1 MCILKSSR
9 SPVRI
14 RVVRRRVFQ
23 GVCNAI
29 TPPEALAASR
39 GSSFTTYPLLRCDM
53 DYSGVSAESDA
64 LAGSS
69 PWGSSSPRAGRTPY
83 NPPTPN
89 PSMPDSPNQ
98 PSGHQHTSSQDSI
111 SANPFA
117 NEASATTQALPPPA
131 SQDPPSEPQH
141 APAQE
146 PSPAQEQSPQ
156 QQSAAQGHPQMRPAA
171 ARYHSARQQRPVPA
185 YKLQAKV
192 TALERTGRK
201 DPVIRFDV
209 YVRLAPPM
217 L

>member
-1 MCILKSSR
+1 VLEPSAHC
-9 SPVRI
+9 SPPTLP
-14 RVVRRRVFQ
+14 
-23 GVCNAI
+23 APAY
-29 TPPEALAASR
+29 TAPPDQA
-39 GSSFTTYPLLRCDM
+39 M
-53 DYSGVSAESDA
+53 DYSGATADTDA

-83 NPPTPN
+83 APAPQTPN
-89 PSMPDSPNQ
+89 VPDSPTQQ
-98 PSGHQHTSSQDSI
+98 PGHQHTHSQDSI

-117 NEASATTQALPPPA
+117 NETGIASPP
-131 SQDPPSEPQH
+131 SNPSEPQTQPSATQE

-146 PSPAQEQSPQ
+146 VPQAQEQPPQ
-156 QQSAAQGHPQMRPAA
+156 QYAASQPHPQMRPAA

-209 YVRLAPPM
+209 YVRLP
-217 L
+217 